1 MVDLVVLAAVVFA
14 FGLVSRRL
22 EGTALTAPIV
32 FVVAGIILGPAGLG
46 LVELKIDDHTVLL
59 LGEVALAIVLFTD
72 AARTNLSTL
81 RQNEGLPLRLLGI
94 GMPLTIALGTAVA
107 ALLLTDLTLW
117 EAAIVGTVLAPTDA
131 ALGQAVVN
139 NPRIPIRIRQA
150 LNVEAG
156 LNDGLSVPFLALFL
170 TLAVAE
176 EELQPASYWIR
187 FALEQVGFGVVVGVG
202 VGLAGGWLVSWAS
215 KRGWMTDSFQRLA
228 ILALAL
234 IAWALADQVGGNGF
248 IAAFV
253 GGLAVGPILERVGE
267 QLIRFT
273 EAEGQL
279 LNLSVFFIFGVL
291 AIGLIQPLSWRVVLY
306 ALLSLSVIR
315 MLPVALSLLQTRLR
329 SISVLFMGW
338 FGPRGLA
345 SIVLGLIVVGEA
357 PLFAGRE
364 EMGLVVALTVLLSV
378 LLHGVTAAPLSAVYA
393 RRVERMAADVPEK
406 QGAVEPP
413 TSVGSV
419 PAGGSESPMRPDE
432 MSRCKEPDKGELRL
446 STDPEQLQSRALE
459 INRS

>member
-1 MVDLVVLAAVVFA
+1 MVDLVVLATVVFA

-22 EGTALTAPIV
+22 EGTVLTAPLL
-32 FVVAGIILGPAGLG
+32 FVAAGVVLGPAGLG
-46 LVELKIDDHTVLL
+46 LVEFELDDHTVLL
-59 LGEVALAIVLFTD
+59 VAEIALAIVLFTD
-72 AARTNLSTL
+72 AAGTNLSTL

-131 ALGQAVVN
+131 ALGQAVVS
-139 NPRIPIRIRQA
+139 NPRVPIRIRQA

-176 EELQPASYWIR
+176 EELQSASYWIR
-187 FALEQVGFGVVVGVG
+187 FALEQVGGGVLVGVG
-202 VGLAGGWLVSWAS
+202 VGLAGGWLVSRAS
-215 KRGWMTDSFQRLA
+215 RSGWMTDSFQRLA
-228 ILALAL
+228 LLALAL
-234 IAWALADQVGGNGF
+234 IAWALADQIGGNGF

-253 GGLAVGPILERVGE
+253 GGLAVGPTVGHVGE
-267 QLIRFT
+267 RLIRFT

-291 AIGLIQPLSWRVVLY
+291 LIGLIQPLSWEVALY

-315 MLPVALSLLQTRLR
+315 MLPVGISLIRTRLR

-345 SIVLGLIVVGEA
+345 SIVLGLVVVAEA
-357 PLFAGRE
+357 PLLAGRDE
-364 EMGLVVALTVLLSV
+364 IELVVASTVLLSV
-378 LLHGVTAAPLSAVYA
+378 LLHGVTAAPISAVYA
-393 RRVERMAADVPEK
+393 RRVEGMAADVTERRDPGG
-406 QGAVEPP
+406 QGDSA
-413 TSVGSV
+413 
-419 PAGGSESPMRPDE
+419 
-432 MSRCKEPDKGELRL
+432 
-446 STDPEQLQSRALE
+446 
-459 INRS
+459 

>member
-1 MVDLVVLAAVVFA
+1 VVDLVVLAAVVFA

-32 FVVAGIILGPAGLG
+32 FVAAGIILGPAGLA

-59 LGEVALAIVLFTD
+59 VGEVALAIVLFTD

-131 ALGQAVVN
+131 ALGQAVVS
-139 NPRIPIRIRQA
+139 NPRVPIRIRQA

-176 EELQPASYWIR
+176 EKLQSASYWIR
-187 FALEQVGFGVVVGVG
+187 FALEQVGLGVLVGVG
-202 VGLAGGWLVSWAS
+202 VGLAGGWLVSRAS
-215 KRGWMTDSFQRLA
+215 RSGWMTDSFQRLA
-228 ILALAL
+228 LLALAL
-234 IAWALADQVGGNGF
+234 IAWALADQIGGNGF

-253 GGLAVGPILERVGE
+253 GGLAVGPTVEHVGE
-267 QLIRFT
+267 RLIRFT

-291 AIGLIQPLSWRVVLY
+291 LIGLIQPLSWEVALY

-315 MLPVALSLLQTRLR
+315 MLPVGISLIRTRLR

-345 SIVLGLIVVGEA
+345 SIVLGLIVVAEA
-357 PLFAGRE
+357 PLLIGRE
-364 EMGLVVALTVLLSV
+364 GIEQAVALTVLLSV
-378 LLHGVTAAPLSAVYA
+378 LLHGVTAAPISAVYA
-393 RRVERMAADVPEK
+393 RRVEGVAADVTERRDPGG
-406 QGAVEPP
+406 Q
-413 TSVGSV
+413 
-419 PAGGSESPMRPDE
+419 GGS
-432 MSRCKEPDKGELRL
+432 
-446 STDPEQLQSRALE
+446 A
-459 INRS
+459 